1 MPVAAKVT
9 TGFKIY
15 KLLSIFAGL
24 TAQPAVMAAGSKER
38 PQGADGPQDKS
49 AVTQGDNGDDCA
61 KDEHDD
67 GAGDAAVQK
76 S

>member
-15 KLLSIFAGL
+15 KLLSIFADL
-24 TAQPAVMAAGSKER
+24 AAQPAVMAAGSKER

-49 AVTQGDNGDDCA
+49 AVTQGDDSNDRA
-61 KDEHDD
+61 KDKHDD
-67 GAGDAAVQK
+67 GAGNAAVQK